1 MAHCTLNTSCQ
12 YTCIAVASSQEKL
25 TWFTLNSILTGW
37 LAKLSASCKGFSIA
51 MATTEVAILG
61 QTSGFT
67 LNNMKMIQHWLIQW
81 LYALLVIQSTCVY
94 SQDYGYDSKQFTVH

>member
-1 MAHCTLNTSCQ
+1 
-12 YTCIAVASSQEKL
+12 
-25 TWFTLNSILTGW
+25 
-37 LAKLSASCKGFSIA
+37 

-94 SQDYGYDSKQFTVH
+94 SQDYGYDSKVKVYGPLTQWYAFLTTYYTLI